1 MSRYVFFLLIVFL
14 AGCGYTPIAHH
25 TKEVFGDRIFVEVK
39 IDVRDP
45 KNSVTLKDEVSKA
58 IFKKLHTAISN
69 KEDSNAVIEIVLK
82 NISFSP
88 LAENTI
94 GFSTFY
100 QCKTQIEFKYTNKAT
115 QKTRIFTKEG
125 YYNFALGDISII
137 TDSIRMEAINKAV
150 LNTLDSFI
158 SQIGIDIS

>member
-1 MSRYVFFLLIVFL
+1 MKKYSLLIFMLVL
-14 AGCGYTPIAHH
+14 MGCGYTPIAHH
-25 TKEVFGDRIFVEVK
+25 TKEAFGDRVFVEVK

-58 IFKKLHTAISN
+58 IFKKLHTPIGD
-69 KEDSNAVIEIVLK
+69 KEDSIAVIEIILK

-100 QCKTQIEFKYTNKAT
+100 QCQTEIEFKYTNKVT
-115 QKTRIFTKEG
+115 QKTRVFTKQG
-125 YYNFALGDISII
+125 YYNFALGDVSVI

-150 LNTLDSFI
+150 LNTLDNFI

>member
-58 IFKKLHTAISN
+58 IFKKLHTTISD
-69 KEDSNAVIEIVLK
+69 KEDSNAVI
-82 NISFSP
+82 
-88 LAENTI
+88 
-94 GFSTFY
+94 
-100 QCKTQIEFKYTNKAT
+100 
-115 QKTRIFTKEG
+115 
-125 YYNFALGDISII
+125 
-137 TDSIRMEAINKAV
+137 
-150 LNTLDSFI
+150 
-158 SQIGIDIS
+158 